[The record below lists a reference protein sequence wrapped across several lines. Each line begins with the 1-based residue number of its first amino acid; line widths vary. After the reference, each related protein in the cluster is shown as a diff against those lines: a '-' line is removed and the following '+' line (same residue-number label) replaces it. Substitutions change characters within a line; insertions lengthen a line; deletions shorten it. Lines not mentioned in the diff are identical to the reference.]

1 MTRTMLDITY
11 EILSEV
17 DKQTLKQIYAVVAKE
32 LKPRWKEEQSHL
44 SVPEIETNKL
54 GELYKLLTVDGRFL
68 RTKEGSWT
76 LVEKYTI
83 EERKALKLQVK
94 DTLD

>member
-1 MTRTMLDITY
+1 MTKTMLDIAY
-11 EILSEV
+11 ESLQDVE
-17 DKQTLKQIYAVVAKE
+17 KQTLKQLYAIVAKE

-44 SVPEIETNKL
+44 SVPEIEKSKL

-76 LVEKYTI
+76 LVEKFTF
-83 EERKALKLQVK
+83 EERKTLKLASK
-94 DTLD
+94 ETIE